1 MNIVGVTLEIY
12 SELEPLELSPEM
24 SSRQAEDVTAFL
36 KGIEGF
42 SRAYGADF
50 EVYLDGEQISSIEN
64 GELEEEGLEGW
75 LENGSE

>member
-1 MNIVGVTLEIY
+1 MAF
-12 SELEPLELSPEM
+12 PLKLA
-24 SSRQAEDVTAFL
+24 SRRMARE
-36 KGIEGF
+36 
-42 SRAYGADF
+42 GADF